1 MSLSSV
7 RLVPCVRTA
16 AVPPRY
22 LEGMRSDTAF
32 YDASK
37 RVVDVCGSLALLIA
51 LAPLLLVIALLVK
64 STSPGPIIFRHRRL
78 GQHGRTFYCLK
89 FRTMVENAEELLRQR
104 EDLRKEFEATFKLK
118 NDPRLTRIG
127 GFLRRTSLDELPQIL
142 NVLRGELS
150 LIGPRP
156 IVPSEQEKYGR
167 HARKL
172 LSVKP
177 GLGGYWQ
184 VYGRSDTT
192 YAERVVMDLEYIDR
206 RSLGLDLKLVALTVR
221 VVLEGR
227 GAY

>member
-7 RLVPCVRTA
+7 RLVPRVRTA
-16 AVPPRY
+16 AAPSSY
-22 LEGMRSDTAF
+22 LEEVQSSPLF
-32 YDASK
+32 YDKSK
-37 RVVDVCGSLALLIA
+37 RVIDVCGSVALLVA
-51 LAPLLLVIALLVK
+51 LSPLLLVIALLVK
-64 STSPGPIIFRHRRL
+64 LTSPGPIIFRHRRL
-78 GQHGRTFYCLK
+78 GQHGQTFFCLK
-89 FRTMVENAEELLRQR
+89 FRTMVKNAEELLRQR

-127 GFLRRTSLDELPQIL
+127 RFLRKTSLDELPQL
-142 NVLRGELS
+142 FNVLRGDLS

-156 IVPSEQEKYGR
+156 IVPSERAKYGV
-167 HARKL
+167 HLRKL

-192 YAERVVMDLEYIDR
+192 YAERIAMDMEYIDN
-206 RSLGLDLKLVALTVR
+206 RSLGLDLKLAAMTAR
-221 VVLEGR
+221 VVIEGR